1 MLTIFASCR
10 SKYEE
15 LMVNYTKTQARISKS
30 VEERKKLQK
39 QIPNL
44 TDSISSL
51 LVYNRVWKKYYLEN
65 EEVKNLKMDFYKEIS
80 NGKQSANNQ

>member
-1 MLTIFASCR
+1 
-10 SKYEE
+10 
-15 LMVNYTKTQARISKS
+15 MVTYTKTQARISKT

-39 QIPNL
+39 QLPNL

-65 EEVKNLKMDFYKEIS
+65 EEVKNLKVEFYKEIS
-80 NGKQSANNQ
+80 NGKQSAINQ

>member
-1 MLTIFASCR
+1 
-10 SKYEE
+10 
-15 LMVNYTKTQARISKS
+15 MVTYNKTQARISKS

-39 QIPNL
+39 ELPKL

-65 EEVKNLKMDFYKEIS
+65 EEVKNLKMEFYKEIS